1 MIAHTSET
9 PLRHGTTGITGTTR
23 RICDE
28 IIVEHVTV
36 DTKLSTVAKS
46 STRIFGRMRSDEDNT
61 NCDTGTLDSDF
72 QRLSG
77 HDGFEA
83 AITR

>member
-1 MIAHTSET
+1 MIAHASET

-23 RICDE
+23 PIPVE

-36 DTKLSTVAKS
+36 DTRLSTVALS
-46 STRIFGRMRSDEDNT
+46 LTRIFGRMRSDEDNT
-61 NCDTGTLDSDF
+61 NCDTGNLDNDF

-77 HDGFEA
+77 HAGLETAF
-83 AITR
+83 TR